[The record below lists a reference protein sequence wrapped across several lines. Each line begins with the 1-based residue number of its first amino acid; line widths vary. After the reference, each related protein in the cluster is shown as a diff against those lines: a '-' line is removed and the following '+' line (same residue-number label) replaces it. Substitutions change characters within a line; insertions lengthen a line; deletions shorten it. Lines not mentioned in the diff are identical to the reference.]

1 MGRLDT
7 YLKYMISDVLIIVPA
22 KYGWGYI
29 GYANVPAKGIIIH
42 LPTISSQIFR
52 GSIHPMTCQSVKIV
66 IDAENVIDLMM
77 NV

>member
-1 MGRLDT
+1 M
-7 YLKYMISDVLIIVPA
+7 
-22 KYGWGYI
+22 GYI

-42 LPTISSQIFR
+42 LPTISPQIFR
-52 GSIHPMTCQSVKIV
+52 GSIYPMTCQPVKIV